1 MNKKE
6 NIEWDTGRGKR
17 VVEAYQK
24 LVAEEVLNRLSGRE
38 DEKFCLS
45 RCDRHM

>member
-24 LVAEEVLNRLSGRE
+24 LVAEEVLNTGLTIT
-38 DEKFCLS
+38 
-45 RCDRHM
+45 HA